1 MMGSPR
7 FNIANRIENL
17 EDREVT
23 EVLEA
28 PIVEQ
33 SKNRALEELMFDSSS
48 EEAEEEG
55 RTDVWWEGTAGG
67 LTIGDLIYDISRIDP
82 KVLEAT
88 DFARTA
94 DLSNVFEYSYFADR
108 VSDRSAAA
116 YRGSVSN
123 QQGYVAERHAAQQQQ
138 SMGKEVEIPDDS
150 NQEGYDLLINGQK
163 FQVKCHQDAAG
174 VREHLEEHP
183 DIPVLVNQE
192 LAEEIGG
199 HPDVY
204 PVPGLEYNKVVEST
218 ESTLEAG
225 DEMLDFEVP
234 MIAVAVASGRNLKA
248 IIEGRTDMSS
258 ALANVVFEV
267 GGRTGGG
274 IAGAKALAAAGLV
287 LGPAGGVIGGLVGA
301 VLGAREGKRIARL
314 TRQYVLCAS
323 ERKRLKEALHAYLQS
338 LQSEAQKSLDVLER
352 KRKSFEQSLD
362 GKGQIR
368 DALWKNFGWRIEQE
382 QVYRQNKLQAI
393 EESIRN
399 PEKLDSDGD
408 DMLVAAGEASRLM
421 TQSGAHPW
429 PLEDE
434 LEAVEEASSKLVEA
448 RRKALV

>member
-1 MMGSPR
+1 MSSPR
-7 FNIANRIENL
+7 FDIANRIENL
-17 EDREVT
+17 GDREIA

-28 PIVEQ
+28 PVVKR
-33 SKNRALEELMFDSSS
+33 SKNDALEVLMFDSSS
-48 EEAEEEG
+48 GETEEEN
-55 RTDVWWEGTAGG
+55 RTNVWWEEAAGG
-67 LTIGDLIYDISRIDP
+67 LTIGDLIYDTSRIDP
-82 KVLEAT
+82 QVLEAT

-108 VSDRSAAA
+108 VSDRSADS

-138 SMGKEVEIPDDS
+138 SMGKEVEIPDDP

-174 VREHLEEHP
+174 VREHLEEYP

-192 LAEEIGG
+192 LAEEMGG

-204 PVPGLEYNKVVEST
+204 PVPGLEYDKVVEST

-225 DEMLDFEVP
+225 DEILDFEVP
-234 MIAVAVASGRNLKA
+234 MVAVAVASGRNLKA
-248 IIEGRTDMSS
+248 IIEGKTDMNA
-258 ALANVVFEV
+258 ALANVAFEV

-301 VLGAREGKRIARL
+301 ILGAREGKKIARL
-314 TRQYVLCAS
+314 MRQYVLCAS
-323 ERKRLKEALHAYLQS
+323 ERKKLKEALHRYLQS
-338 LQSEAQKSLDVLER
+338 LQFETQKSLDVLER

-362 GKGQIR
+362 GKGRIR
-368 DALWKNFGWRIEQE
+368 DALWGNFGWRIEQE
-382 QVYRQNKLQAI
+382 QAYRQNKLQMI
-393 EESIRN
+393 EESISN
-399 PEKLDSDGD
+399 PEKLDSSGN
-408 DMLVAAGEASRLM
+408 DMLVATGEASRLM
-421 TQSGAHPW
+421 TQAGAHPW
-429 PLEDE
+429 PLGGE
-434 LEAVEEASSKLVEA
+434 LEALEEASSELVEA
-448 RRKALV
+448 RERALV